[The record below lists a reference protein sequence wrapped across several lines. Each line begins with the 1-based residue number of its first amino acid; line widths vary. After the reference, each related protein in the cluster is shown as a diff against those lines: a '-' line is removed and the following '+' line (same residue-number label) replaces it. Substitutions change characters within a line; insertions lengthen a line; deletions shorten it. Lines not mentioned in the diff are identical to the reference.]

1 MSNKGPLLVQ
11 LAFMTTT
18 SDSFRQI
25 QLWTQYHRALGV
37 ELFYLFV
44 DGQVGYWGQTL
55 GVTLSHI
62 PMGSGIAVMCPAL
75 DPGSTHLL
83 TAR

>member
-1 MSNKGPLLVQ
+1 
-11 LAFMTTT
+11 MTTT

-44 DGQVGYWGQTL
+44 DGQVTSDSL
-55 GVTLSHI
+55 MRRL
-62 PMGSGIAVMCPAL
+62 
-75 DPGSTHLL
+75 
-83 TAR
+83 

>member
-1 MSNKGPLLVQ
+1 MPPQ

-44 DGQVGYWGQTL
+44 DGQVRRSGVIISDVAENSLPSGVEIVAL
-55 GVTLSHI
+55 GSCHGHTRDSQN
-62 PMGSGIAVMCPAL
+62 A
-75 DPGSTHLL
+75 
-83 TAR
+83 

>member
-1 MSNKGPLLVQ
+1 
-11 LAFMTTT
+11 MTTT

-44 DGQVGYWGQTL
+44 DGQVGFRLQTL
-55 GVTLSHI
+55 H
-62 PMGSGIAVMCPAL
+62 
-75 DPGSTHLL
+75 STC
-83 TAR
+83 A